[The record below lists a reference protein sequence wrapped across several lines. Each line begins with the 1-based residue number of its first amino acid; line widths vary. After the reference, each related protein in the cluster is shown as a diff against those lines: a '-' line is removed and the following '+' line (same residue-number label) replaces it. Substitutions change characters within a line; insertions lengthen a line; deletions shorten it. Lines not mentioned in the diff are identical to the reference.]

1 MHFVGD
7 LSKTSKWELLHL
19 KEVPYWHRAGSG
31 IQEAFNRMHAAGKR
45 SLDKM
50 DTGTIE
56 VWTTTMLALAMQH
69 RERKDFWLGKPKN
82 DPPDMAVMTITEKGY
97 FHARE
102 LEVTRCI
109 NPDEELISNIL
120 KKDQENIL
128 SEKYILCGFVEVP
141 GKYDLMQVGRDL
153 QNKLVNIK
161 NVVLVFHGVGLE
173 HVDDE
178 IDLEKTKN
186 FWTVA
191 QISPVFDA
199 ITLDI
204 ADEYKKWLDDPG
216 KLVYTEDG
224 RINFGKRNHTDPYPT
239 LLTGTPLQ
247 I

>member
-31 IQEAFNRMHAAGKR
+31 IQEAFNRMYSAGKK

-50 DTGTIE
+50 DTETIE

-69 RERKDFWLGKPKN
+69 REKKDFWLGKPKN
-82 DPPDMAVMTITEKGY
+82 DPPDMVVMTITDKGY

-120 KKDQENIL
+120 KKDQENNL

-141 GKYDLMQVGRDL
+141 GKYDLMQIGRDL
-153 QNKLVNIK
+153 QSKLVKIK
-161 NVVLVFHGVGLE
+161 NVVLVFHGIGLE
-173 HVDDE
+173 LGDDE

-204 ADEYKKWLDDPG
+204 SVEYKKWLDDPS
-216 KLVYTEDG
+216 KLVYTKDG
-224 RINFGKRNHTDPYPT
+224 RIYYGKRNPTDPYPT
-239 LLTGTPLQ
+239 LLADTPLQ